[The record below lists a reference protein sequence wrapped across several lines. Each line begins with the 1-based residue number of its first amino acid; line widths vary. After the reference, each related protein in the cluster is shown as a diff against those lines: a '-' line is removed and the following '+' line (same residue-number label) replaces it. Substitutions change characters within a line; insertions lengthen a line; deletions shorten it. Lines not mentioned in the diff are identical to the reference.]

1 MDSQMQWPL
10 SREMNMESCFST
22 ACKINIEKKICF
34 FSGKKASSCGERKP
48 QDVLQFCFNTSHY
61 LERYLCTYVSMY
73 LLVLQ
78 HNILSQTENSW
89 RENTEHLGLH
99 VPQSEL
105 SLAHCGQ
112 RINIYRM
119 SHHL

>member
-1 MDSQMQWPL
+1 MDCQTQWPL
-10 SREMNMESCFST
+10 SREINMELCFSM
-22 ACKINIEKKICF
+22 ACKINKEKKICF

-61 LERYLCTYVSMY
+61 LERYLCK
-73 LLVLQ
+73 LQ
-78 HNILSQTENSW
+78 LFLCYSIIFCLRQKTLSW